1 MTQTRTVDKHYLELT
16 ERKAAAFHRLFEHYN
31 NHDCV
36 ALADFIMNDEFYAKN
51 KKEGGEEE

>member
-1 MTQTRTVDKHYLELT
+1 MTQTRTLDNHYLELIQM
-16 ERKAAAFHRLFEHYN
+16 KAAAYDRLFEHYN

-51 KKEGGEEE
+51 